1 MNKSKPK
8 LALFISSLEAGGAE
22 RVVSLLLPELI
33 KTYEV
38 SLILLDKKVNYCVPQ
53 EVEIIILNN
62 ISNSM
67 GRFLS
72 LAFLALQ
79 YKKICQYLS
88 IETSLSF
95 LNRPNYI
102 AILAKMMG
110 LNAKIVISE
119 RAMPSLQHKQ
129 GIKGFVNRWLIRWL
143 YPKADEVVIN
153 SLRNAYELEHAFG
166 VKDIKTI
173 NNPIL
178 SQQPLSLSCKKNSS
192 IFQFITIGRLDEGK
206 NHFLLINA
214 MQHVDATLWI
224 IGEGKL
230 KKKLER
236 HIKAL
241 GLTHKIKL
249 LGYQSESKEWLL
261 QADAFVFSSL
271 HEGFPNVLLEALSCG
286 LPIISTDCLSG
297 PREILAPQTDYT
309 YQMDEGIEEAEFGI
323 LVPVND
329 TEAMQKAMQKLLD
342 DENLCKHYYAQALKR
357 AQDFAIE
364 PILGQWRDVLEGKH
378 TCVA

>member
-1 MNKSKPK
+1 MRKPK
-8 LALFISSLEAGGAE
+8 LAIFISSLEAGGAE

-33 KTYEV
+33 KTNEV
-38 SLILLDKKVNYCVPQ
+38 FLILLDKKVNYCIPQ
-53 EVEIIILNN
+53 EVEVITLNN

-72 LAFLALQ
+72 LPFLALQ
-79 YKKICQYLS
+79 YKKICQHLS
-88 IETSLSF
+88 VETSLSL

-110 LNAKIVISE
+110 LDVKIVISE
-119 RAMPSLQHKQ
+119 RAMPSLQHQ
-129 GIKGFVNRWLIRWL
+129 RGIKGFVNRWLIHWL
-143 YPKADEVVIN
+143 YPKADGVVIN
-153 SLRNAYELEHAFG
+153 SLRNSYELQHTFG
-166 VKDIKTI
+166 LKDIKTI
-173 NNPIL
+173 YNPIL
-178 SQQPLSLSCKKNSS
+178 IQQPLPFPLKNSAT
-192 IFQFITIGRLDEGK
+192 FRFVTVGRLDKGK

-214 MQHVDATLWI
+214 MQYVDATLWI

-249 LGYQSESKEWLL
+249 LGYQSEPKEWLL

-286 LPIISTDCLSG
+286 LPVISTDCLSG
-297 PREILAPQTDYT
+297 PREILAPQTDYI
-309 YQMDEGIEEAEFGI
+309 YQMKEGIEEAEFGI
-323 LVPVND
+323 LVPIND
-329 TEAMQKAMQKLLD
+329 VEAMQKAMQKFLD
-342 DENLCKHYYAQALKR
+342 DENLCAYYRTQALKR

-378 TCVA
+378 ICVA

>member
-1 MNKSKPK
+1 MNNSKPK
-8 LALFISSLEAGGAE
+8 VALFISSLEAGGAE

-33 KTYEV
+33 KIYEV

-53 EVEIIILNN
+53 EIEVIILNN
-62 ISNSM
+62 ISSPL

-72 LAFLALQ
+72 LPFLALQ
-79 YKKICQYLS
+79 YKKICQHLS
-88 IETSLSF
+88 IQTSLSL

-102 AILAKMMG
+102 AILAKMIG
-110 LNAKIVISE
+110 LDVKIVISE

-129 GIKGFVNRWLIRWL
+129 GIKGFINRCLIHWL
-143 YPKADEVVIN
+143 YPKADEVIVN
-153 SLRNAYELEHAFG
+153 SLRNSYELEHAFG
-166 VKDIKTI
+166 VKNIKTI
-173 NNPIL
+173 YNPVLIQHSL
-178 SQQPLSLSCKKNSS
+178 PLTCKKNSS
-192 IFQFITIGRLDEGK
+192 VFQFITIGRLDQGK
-206 NHFLLINA
+206 NHLLLIKT
-214 MQHVDATLWI
+214 MQYVDATLWI

-230 KKKLER
+230 KKKLE
-236 HIKAL
+236 HSIKAL
-241 GLTHKIKL
+241 GLTHKVKL
-249 LGYQSESKEWLL
+249 LGYQSVPKEWLL
-261 QADAFVFSSL
+261 QADGFIFSSS

-286 LPIISTDCLSG
+286 LPVISTDCLSG

-342 DENLCKHYYAQALKR
+342 DENLCAHYRAQALKR

-364 PILGQWRDVLEGKH
+364 PILVQWRDVLEGKH
-378 TCVA
+378 ICVA